1 MYFVP
6 YDYDLKWLNST
17 HDIYQS
23 LTGKQELIIKKKLD
37 HPIKA
42 SSACS

>member
-23 LTGKQELIIKKKLD
+23 LRTGKQELIIKK
-37 HPIKA
+37 IKPPY
-42 SSACS
+42 